1 MIAVI
6 AKLPVIPEKREAAL
20 AAAKELMAGVA
31 DEEGTINYSL
41 NIDEQDPDTFIFI
54 ERYQDMAALTA
65 HSATPHFKAFM
76 ERAAEFAA
84 EAPEIRVLTEL
95 ESI

>member
-1 MIAVI
+1 VHDV
-6 AKLPVIPEKREAAL
+6 LSLV
-20 AAAKELMAGVA
+20 
-31 DEEGTINYSL
+31 NYTL

-76 ERAAEFAA
+76 DKASEFAA
-84 EAPEIRVLTEL
+84 DAPEIRVLTEL